1 MKTYGSI
8 FQAETEGTICP
19 VKESYYIRDAERV
32 ADLLLEGRGGGK
44 GMDCWK
50 LRVTICQNWINGRNG
65 CRGRVL
71 AMMLNSRYA
80 FGNEYRF

>member
-32 ADLLLEGRGGGK
+32 ADLLLEGGEGGGE

-50 LRVTICQNWINGRNG
+50 LRVTICQN
-65 CRGRVL
+65 
-71 AMMLNSRYA
+71 
-80 FGNEYRF
+80 